1 MNEQNKQTNQLLQ
14 GINLKITLQP
24 DKTNERKKIQKTKK
38 PQQGHKIC
46 NQNIKY
52 LDGLDHT
59 ERIMYQWSI
68 SDWYWYTS
76 YTDCLLVKL

>member
-14 GINLKITLQP
+14 EINLKITLQP
-24 DKTNERKKIQKTKK
+24 DKTRKKKIQKTKK
-38 PQQGHKIC
+38 TQQGHKIC

-68 SDWYWYTS
+68 SD
-76 YTDCLLVKL
+76 

>member
-1 MNEQNKQTNQLLQ
+1 MNKINRQPTVARNQFKDHFTTRQ
-14 GINLKITLQP
+14 
-24 DKTNERKKIQKTKK
+24 DKRKKKIQKTKK
-38 PQQGHKIC
+38 TQQGHKIC

-76 YTDCLLVKL
+76 YTDCLLIKL